1 MASARPLLDR
11 PHGHHALNVGSAC
24 PLPDGS
30 GSGDFVR
37 PRRASART
45 RIFGWSVAAAFVAAG
60 LVLRLWFVL
69 GPLGRSPSS
78 DEDIVGLMALHLV
91 RHGEL
96 RAFYWGQSYGG
107 SLEAI
112 LVAPFVAVFG
122 ATILGLRSASVL
134 LSLAMA
140 ALTWRIARHT
150 YAPIVAI
157 AGGILVLW
165 WPLALVYFG
174 TQERGFYPLSAVLG
188 LSTILMAVNVDADP
202 RSVRHWVGLG
212 LSAGLGW
219 WASPN
224 VAYFAI
230 PAAVWLGL
238 RGHWRHP
245 RNIAVAITATAI
257 GSSVWL
263 IANIQSGFASGRV
276 LPGLRGSS
284 SYWGRIRFYWQTGLP
299 FALGLRYPHTGR
311 WYWSPP
317 VGRVLYTAALIA
329 LLLCAWRALR
339 TWSIDLVLMIVAP
352 FIFAF
357 FPPTWLLSEGRYT
370 YFIAAMLPLVLCR
383 MLTNRWSAGAVVMF
397 VAVTGI
403 AFARSQH
410 ELKRPIAASILPIT
424 QELERAGYHTAVA
437 NYWIG
442 IRITYESSEHVIAS
456 PLPGQVGVRY
466 LPYVRLI
473 VRSNPAYVFD
483 MHGSG
488 SRDGWLL
495 RKLAAGHVS
504 YRVVR
509 ATGYYAVLPARRV
522 IAVP

>member
-1 MASARPLLDR
+1 MT
-11 PHGHHALNVGSAC
+11 VGSARLM
-24 PLPDGS
+24 PEGGGS
-30 GSGDFVR
+30 EDLAR
-37 PRRASART
+37 PRRASAPT
-45 RIFGWSVAAAFVAAG
+45 RILGWAVLGVLVVGAV
-60 LVLRLWFVL
+60 VLRLWFVL

-78 DEDIVGLMALHLV
+78 DEDIVGLMALHLL

-140 ALTWRIARHT
+140 GLTWRIARHM
-150 YAPIVAI
+150 YAPIVAV

-188 LSTILMAVNVDADP
+188 LSTILMAVNIDAEP
-202 RSVRHWVGLG
+202 RSVRHWIGLG

-224 VAYFAI
+224 ILYFVI
-230 PAAVWLGL
+230 PAAVWLVL

-245 RNIAVAITATAI
+245 RNIAVAVTATAI

-263 IANIQSGFASGRV
+263 IANVQSGFASRRV

-284 SYWGRIRFYWQTGLP
+284 TYWSRFRFFWQTGLP
-299 FALGLRYPHTGR
+299 FALGLRQPHTGL
-311 WYWSPP
+311 WYWSQP
-317 VGRVLYTAALIA
+317 VGRALYAGALIA
-329 LLLCAWRALR
+329 LVFCAWRALR
-339 TWSIDLVLMIVAP
+339 TWSIDLVLMVFAP

-383 MLTNRWSAGAVVMF
+383 VLTNRWSAALVVVF
-397 VAVTGI
+397 VALSGV

-410 ELKRPIAASILPIT
+410 ELERPIAASIVPIT
-424 QELERAGYHTAVA
+424 QVLERAGYHTAIA
-437 NYWIG
+437 NYWIA
-442 IRITYESSEHVIAS
+442 IRMTYESSEHMIAS

-466 LPYVRLI
+466 LPYVRSI
-473 VRSNPAYVFD
+473 VSSNPAYVFD
-483 MHGSG
+483 THGSD

-495 RKLAAGHVS
+495 HKLAAAHIS

-509 ATGYYAVLPARRV
+509 ANGYYAVLPARRL